1 MPPWGNMPVA
11 AVAPAGS
18 QSAPAPPIFN
28 PCPVLSGARNQ
39 PRRDQPMSEA
49 KMAHA
54 RDEDAHA
61 QIARLR
67 AQVETLMKDRVGPAL
82 SDVADRAEHAM
93 GAVRGQAE
101 AVSGQI
107 KEQPLLAVLAAAAIG
122 FVLGRITR

>member
-1 MPPWGNMPVA
+1 
-11 AVAPAGS
+11 
-18 QSAPAPPIFN
+18 
-28 PCPVLSGARNQ
+28 
-39 PRRDQPMSEA
+39 MSEA
-49 KMAHA
+49 KTAHP
-54 RDEDAHA
+54 RDEEAHA

-67 AQVETLMKDRVGPAL
+67 AQVETLMKERVGPAL
-82 SDVADRAEHAM
+82 SNAAERAEHAM